1 MNRFLVIV
9 RYHKLLF
16 SLAAVP
22 LLFVSALSDSRQ
34 PQAAK
39 DGDLVRLKRINLV
52 VRSQPNSPV
61 TIASR
66 SINSSDPNTPRITI
80 KVVNVSD
87 SPVRAFTV
95 RCDTHFGQSMLSAW
109 SLINIQSI
117 KMCFRPQ
124 ESRTVIMDDAN
135 YSQPPQSALLSVDF
149 VEFLD
154 GSRWGEDT
162 YKSGERLDG
171 LRAGA
176 HSEAESILSKIRT
189 SGTEVALND
198 VRAKSSDVVA
208 PSNVSVEYSDGFRLG
223 VDAVRARLLQSRG
236 KNKLD
241 DVVNE
246 LLRPIDLSD
255 WR

>member
-1 MNRFLVIV
+1 MNRFRVNL
-9 RYHKLLF
+9 RNHKLLF
-16 SLAAVP
+16 SLAAFP
-22 LLFVSALSDSRQ
+22 LLLVSAFSDSRH

-39 DGDLVRLKRINLV
+39 DGELVRLKRIDLV
-52 VRSQPNSPV
+52 VPPQPNAPV
-61 TIASR
+61 AIAST

-80 KVVNVSD
+80 KVVNVSH

-95 RCDTHFGQSMLSAW
+95 RCDTHFGESTLSAW

-117 KMCFRPQ
+117 AMCFRPQ
-124 ESRTVIMDDAN
+124 QSRTVTMDDAN

-162 YKSGERLDG
+162 YKSGQRLDG

-198 VRAKSSDVVA
+198 VREKGSDVVP
-208 PSNVSVEYSDGFRLG
+208 PSNVSAEYSDGFRLG
-223 VDAVRARLLQSRG
+223 VDAVRARLLHSRG

-246 LLRPIDLSD
+246 ILRPIDLSD
-255 WR
+255 RR